1 MLAGRLRERRNIGM
15 EMLLIGSIIPTTA
28 SHFNEE
34 STQVPASG
42 PAHFPGAG
50 DAQDQ
55 GLHAQL
61 QSPVR
66 LAKKHI
72 SARACHYKAPRLPYS
87 SADQDAMS
95 VSVFRVRRN
104 SWRRTQTLLG
114 RGQKETT
121 ADNKCVRSVK
131 SCKHTNPASNCKSWN
146 ATVAH
151 MPSLHAFPFLCSL

>member
-1 MLAGRLRERRNIGM
+1 MGWNALKMGAYYQQDRQFQRRVI
-15 EMLLIGSIIPTTA
+15 A
-28 SHFNEE
+28 
-34 STQVPASG
+34 VPASG

-66 LAKKHI
+66 LAKKHM
-72 SARACHYKAPRLPYS
+72 SARACHKASRLIYS
-87 SADQDAMS
+87 ATDQDAMS
-95 VSVFRVRRN
+95 ASVFRVRRN